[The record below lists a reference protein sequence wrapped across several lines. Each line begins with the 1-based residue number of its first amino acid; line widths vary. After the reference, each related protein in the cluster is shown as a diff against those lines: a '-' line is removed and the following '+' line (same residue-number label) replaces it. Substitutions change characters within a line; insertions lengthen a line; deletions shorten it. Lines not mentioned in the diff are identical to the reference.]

1 MISPAGEVQI
11 TNAKLHE
18 WEKAARVKK
27 CENASSDSDVV
38 VVKVNKRVPINA
50 NEKG

>member
-18 WEKAARVKK
+18 EEKAALVKK
-27 CENASSDSDVV
+27 CENASSDSDV